1 MTELPFESDI
11 QETNQI
17 IYNFV
22 KSKKVKQE
30 TKTYLKK
37 IYPTIQKWN
46 LASILEATKEINY
59 PLLNIKTNI
68 IESINRVLKYNLL
81 SKRKCSNWVSIIK
94 KIICYSA

>member
-1 MTELPFESDI
+1 MTELPYESDI
-11 QETNQI
+11 QETNKI

-22 KSKKVKQE
+22 KHKKIKQK
-30 TKTYLKK
+30 TKTYLKR
-37 IYPTIQKWN
+37 IYPNIKKWN

-81 SKRKCSNWVSIIK
+81 SKKKCSN
-94 KIICYSA
+94 

>member
-1 MTELPFESDI
+1 MTELPYESNI

-30 TKTYLKK
+30 TKTYLKR

-59 PLLNIKTNI
+59 PLLNIKML
-68 IESINRVLKYNLL
+68 VLFFQMEM
-81 SKRKCSNWVSIIK
+81 
-94 KIICYSA
+94 KIPLV